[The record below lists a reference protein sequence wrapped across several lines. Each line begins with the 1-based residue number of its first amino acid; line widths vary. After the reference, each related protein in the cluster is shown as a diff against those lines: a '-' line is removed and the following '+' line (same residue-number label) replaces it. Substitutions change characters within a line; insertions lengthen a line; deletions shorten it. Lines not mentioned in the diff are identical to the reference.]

1 VVLDGESI
9 GLDDSGR
16 PRRFQD
22 TMSRF
27 SRERLPD
34 GAPPAAALQAFFFD
48 VLLVDDEDL
57 VDRPLVDRLSVLDTI
72 APALR
77 LPALTTAD
85 PTAAEAFA
93 LDAVAAGHEGV
104 MVKSLESTYQAGRR
118 GGSWRKVK
126 PVRTLDLV
134 VLAAEWGHGRRT
146 GWLSNLHL
154 GARGPDGGFVM
165 VGKTFKGLTDDLLR
179 WQTQRLQELAIGS
192 EGHVVH
198 VRPELV
204 VEIALDG
211 VQAST
216 RYPGGV
222 ALRFARVRRYREDK
236 RPTEADRIEDVQAML
251 T

>member
-1 VVLDGESI
+1 
-9 GLDDSGR
+9 
-16 PRRFQD
+16 
-22 TMSRF
+22 
-27 SRERLPD
+27 
-34 GAPPAAALQAFFFD
+34 
-48 VLLVDDEDL
+48 
-57 VDRPLVDRLSVLDTI
+57 
-72 APALR
+72 
-77 LPALTTAD
+77 
-85 PTAAEAFA
+85 
-93 LDAVAAGHEGV
+93 
-104 MVKSLESTYQAGRR
+104 
-118 GGSWRKVK
+118 
-126 PVRTLDLV
+126 
-134 VLAAEWGHGRRT
+134 
-146 GWLSNLHL
+146 
-154 GARGPDGGFVM
+154 M